1 MAATKTIHF
10 IQPTDLCKTDEIKQK
25 WSMVGFLCRPE
36 GALYQMFR
44 SQFLTYCLYQ
54 SKRPLA
60 VHLHQQYVCIQE
72 SCGLV
77 FSYLIFFCFLSFRCK
92 VGFVQFL
99 QYYYQSGCLYRLR
112 ALGERHNM
120 DLTVGGYTLHAVKCH
135 WSCIVGASFTKYVYI
150 CWYIN

>member
-1 MAATKTIHF
+1 MSSSTRWRCSYQNHSLYTTDRSVQHGLSQAEVIHGW
-10 IQPTDLCKTDEIKQK
+10 L
-25 WSMVGFLCRPE
+25 LCRPE

-54 SKRPLA
+54 SKRPLL
-60 VHLHQQYVCIQE
+60 VHMDQQYVCVQE
-72 SCGLV
+72 SCGLDHL
-77 FSYLIFFCFLSFRCK
+77 FDSFCFLSFRCK

-120 DLTVGGYTLHAVKCH
+120 DLTVGGYTLCVMCH
-135 WSCIVGASFTKYVYI
+135 SSCIVEASFTFAHV
-150 CWYIN
+150 